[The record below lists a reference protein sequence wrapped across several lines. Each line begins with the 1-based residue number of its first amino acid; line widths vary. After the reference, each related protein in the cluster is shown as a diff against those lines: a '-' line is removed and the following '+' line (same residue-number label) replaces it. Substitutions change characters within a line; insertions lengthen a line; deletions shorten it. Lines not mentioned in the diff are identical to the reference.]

1 MKKTK
6 KLGFKY
12 HDFLKSFA
20 LFALAL
26 INSVYAAFYFS
37 GIMYSWTGDPS
48 INADMIYTIY
58 GQALKTLD
66 LTYGGLLAL
75 ATILLLIARHRLAN
89 LSKDGVYITMAAF
102 IYQGIVPFVYSF
114 WGNSIM
120 SSAKSVSLKNV
131 ILLTF
136 FAALS
141 FLTFRY
147 YCKREEMFKKQISN
161 NK

>member
-1 MKKTK
+1 MDKTK

-12 HDFLKSFA
+12 HNFLKNFA
-20 LFALAL
+20 LIALAL

-37 GIMYSWTGDPS
+37 GVTYSWTGDPS
-48 INADMIYTIY
+48 INADVIYTIY
-58 GQALKTLD
+58 GQGLKTLD

-75 ATILLLIARHRLAN
+75 ATILMLIARHRIAN

-102 IYQGIVPFVYSF
+102 IYQGIVPFVYSI

-120 SSAKSVSLKNV
+120 SSINVINLKNI
-131 ILLTF
+131 ILLAF
-136 FAALS
+136 FFALS

-147 YCKREEMFKKQISN
+147 YCKREEMFKK
-161 NK
+161 